1 MICQRYWKTHPEAI
15 LAILGYLGN
24 IGELFGEEASSLAFG
39 RDLSLPEAL
48 ANTRTDGI
56 GALYREGTASLLNS
70 LVDGR
75 FPFTT
80 HQVKGSFAAAV
91 TSDKAAATQ
100 AELFKQANE
109 GRLKF

>member
-1 MICQRYWKTHPEAI
+1 M
-15 LAILGYLGN
+15 AILGYLGN
-24 IGELFGEEASSLAFG
+24 ISQLFGPAYGLAFG

-70 LVDGR
+70 FVDSR

-80 HQVKGSFAAAV
+80 QQVKNAFAAAV
-91 TSDKAAATQ
+91 TSDKAAATR